1 MLDPQSTE
9 SEELLLTRGSDSQ
22 PAEVSQTSKPTGTSA
37 FYELEKT
44 AKRSNAEAQRIRL
57 EAAGGA
63 YIGKKIFEA
72 RGLSKSFGEK
82 VILKDF
88 SYTFARYEKK
98 GIIGENGTGKTSFLK
113 LLTGQLQP
121 DSGVLEVGETV
132 RFGHYEQGGLA
143 FDGQQRVI
151 DTVTQI
157 AEVVKTPD
165 GNTISASQLLT
176 HFLFPPARQRDY
188 VCKLSGGERRRLYLC
203 TVLMRNPNFL
213 ILDEPT
219 NDLDILTMNVL
230 EEYLARFSGCLIV
243 VSHDENLSKEYV
255 DGYLRLRDGRIVE
268 AVLPPS
274 EAGSPISGKKAR
286 GFSYLSGT
294 FFRSL
299 KTDRGKLAL
308 TFLSSLVASSLIIF
322 AASYALGAKQAA
334 EEESRLSLSYLSLSY
349 SVVEKKEETGLLT
362 LSRTRRPTAEER
374 GRLLLE
380 DSSVRVV
387 PDFSYYLPSSYPIT
401 VNGFPKDE
409 TSLVPVWDF
418 SYLLHPS
425 WSGRVKGEELSGNP
439 LGYCAVNKAF
449 EEELG
454 EEAVGKTIRIKRDIH
469 LEADDLTE
477 DFQIDLSF
485 VVSAVVDE
493 FSFMGIPRVYF
504 SYQALAGYLRNVE
517 FLTLAGNPCSYVE
530 EAPDDSPVSSYRSL
544 VFASSPS
551 SVERLANLDPL
562 FEGFSLSSEA
572 VAASASLSELSAAF
586 LLLIEPFLLL
596 VVGAG
601 FFLLF
606 SLAYASFLSRR
617 REFAILSSLGA
628 RQGDLL
634 LLTSLGPALVS
645 FLSSLLATGLSPL
658 LLSGGRAY
666 FAAKAGL
673 ALLAPSLP
681 LLAYL
686 VLAASFF
693 FIPLFGSLIPL
704 LRGSFRSLHEELS
717 EE

>member
-1 MLDPQSTE
+1 MKVTNLTFGYGRGGRTEILHGLSFSLPSKGLFAIYGPSGSGKST
-9 SEELLLTRGSDSQ
+9 LLSLLSGSLKVQ
-22 PAEVSQTSKPTGTSA
+22 KGTIEVNGKC
-37 FYELEKT
+37 LEKLSRRGREDYLLRTVGLLPQGFHLLEDRT
-44 AKRSNAEAQRIRL
+44 ALFNASLPLRMAGWKKREAEKAAL
-57 EAAGGA
+57 E
-63 YIGKKIFEA
+63 
-72 RGLSKSFGEK
+72 GLKAVG
-82 VILKDF
+82 
-88 SYTFARYEKK
+88 
-98 GIIGENGTGKTSFLK
+98 
-113 LLTGQLQP
+113 LQ
-121 DSGVLEVGETV
+121 ETAN
-132 RFGHYEQGGLA
+132 RQ
-143 FDGQQRVI
+143 
-151 DTVTQI
+151 
-157 AEVVKTPD
+157 
-165 GNTISASQLLT
+165 ASL
-176 HFLFPPARQRDY
+176 
-188 VCKLSGGERRRLYLC
+188 LSGGEKARLAFARSSIKKPPL
-203 TVLMRNPNFL
+203 LL
-213 ILDEPT
+213 ADEPT
-219 NDLDILTMNVL
+219 GNLDLASSRTIMGLLKKESASRLV
-230 EEYLARFSGCLIV
+230 IV

-268 AVLPPS
+268 AVLPPG

-322 AASYALGAKQAA
+322 AASYALGAKQAV

-425 WSGRVKGEELSGNP
+425 WSGRVEGEELSGNP

-551 SVERLANLDPL
+551 SAERLANLDPL

-666 FAAKAGL
+666 FSAKAGL

>member
-1 MLDPQSTE
+1 MKVTNLTFGYGRGGRTEILHGISFSLPSKGLFAIYGPSGSGKST
-9 SEELLLTRGSDSQ
+9 LLSLLSGSLKVQ
-22 PAEVSQTSKPTGTSA
+22 KGTIEVNGKR
-37 FYELEKT
+37 LEKLSRRGREDYLLRTVGLLPQGFHLLEDRT
-44 AKRSNAEAQRIRL
+44 ALFNVSLPLRMAGWKKREAEKAALEGLKAVGLQ
-57 EAAGGA
+57 EAANRQA
-63 YIGKKIFEA
+63 
-72 RGLSKSFGEK
+72 SF
-82 VILKDF
+82 
-88 SYTFARYEKK
+88 
-98 GIIGENGTGKTSFLK
+98 
-113 LLTGQLQP
+113 
-121 DSGVLEVGETV
+121 
-132 RFGHYEQGGLA
+132 
-143 FDGQQRVI
+143 
-151 DTVTQI
+151 
-157 AEVVKTPD
+157 
-165 GNTISASQLLT
+165 
-176 HFLFPPARQRDY
+176 
-188 VCKLSGGERRRLYLC
+188 LSGGEKARAAFVRSSIKKPPLL
-203 TVLMRNPNFL
+203 LA
-213 ILDEPT
+213 DEPT
-219 NDLDILTMNVL
+219 GNLDLASSRAIMGLLKKESASRLV
-230 EEYLARFSGCLIV
+230 IV
-243 VSHDENLSKEYV
+243 VSHDESLSKEYV

-268 AVLPPS
+268 AVLPPG

-322 AASYALGAKQAA
+322 AASYALGAKQAV

-374 GRLLLE
+374 KRLLLE

-425 WSGRVKGEELSGNP
+425 WSGRVEGEELSGNP

-493 FSFMGIPRVYF
+493 FSFMGIPRVYY

-551 SVERLANLDPL
+551 SVEWLVNIDPL

-658 LLSGGRAY
+658 FLSGGRAY

>member
-1 MLDPQSTE
+1 MKVTNLTFGYGRGGRTEILHGISFSLPSKGLFAIYGPSGSGKST
-9 SEELLLTRGSDSQ
+9 LLSLLSGSLKVQ
-22 PAEVSQTSKPTGTSA
+22 KGTIEVNGKR
-37 FYELEKT
+37 LEKLSRRGREDYLLRTVGLLPQGFHLLEDRT
-44 AKRSNAEAQRIRL
+44 ALFNVSLPLRMAGWKKREAEKAALEGLKAVGLR
-57 EAAGGA
+57 EAAN
-63 YIGKKIFEA
+63 
-72 RGLSKSFGEK
+72 R
-82 VILKDF
+82 
-88 SYTFARYEKK
+88 
-98 GIIGENGTGKTSFLK
+98 
-113 LLTGQLQP
+113 Q
-121 DSGVLEVGETV
+121 
-132 RFGHYEQGGLA
+132 
-143 FDGQQRVI
+143 
-151 DTVTQI
+151 
-157 AEVVKTPD
+157 
-165 GNTISASQLLT
+165 ASL
-176 HFLFPPARQRDY
+176 
-188 VCKLSGGERRRLYLC
+188 LSGGEKARVAFVRSSIKKPPLL
-203 TVLMRNPNFL
+203 LA
-213 ILDEPT
+213 DEPT
-219 NDLDILTMNVL
+219 GNLDLASSRAIMGLLKKESASRLV
-230 EEYLARFSGCLIV
+230 IV
-243 VSHDENLSKEYV
+243 VSHDESLSKEYV

-268 AVLPPS
+268 AVLPPG
-274 EAGSPISGKKAR
+274 EAGSSISGKKAR

-308 TFLSSLVASSLIIF
+308 TFLSSLVASFLIIF
-322 AASYALGAKQAA
+322 AASYALGAKQAV

-374 GRLLLE
+374 ERLLLE

-551 SVERLANLDPL
+551 SVERLADLDPL

-658 LLSGGRAY
+658 FLSGGRAY

>member
-1 MLDPQSTE
+1 MKVTNLTFGYGRGGRTEILHGISFSLPSKGLFAIYGPSGSGKST
-9 SEELLLTRGSDSQ
+9 LLSLLSGSLKVQ
-22 PAEVSQTSKPTGTSA
+22 KGTIEVNEKR
-37 FYELEKT
+37 LEKLSRRGREDYLLRTVGLLPQGFHLLEDRT
-44 AKRSNAEAQRIRL
+44 ALFNASLPLRMAGWRKREAEKAALEGLKAVGLQ
-57 EAAGGA
+57 EAAN
-63 YIGKKIFEA
+63 
-72 RGLSKSFGEK
+72 R
-82 VILKDF
+82 
-88 SYTFARYEKK
+88 
-98 GIIGENGTGKTSFLK
+98 
-113 LLTGQLQP
+113 Q
-121 DSGVLEVGETV
+121 
-132 RFGHYEQGGLA
+132 
-143 FDGQQRVI
+143 
-151 DTVTQI
+151 
-157 AEVVKTPD
+157 
-165 GNTISASQLLT
+165 ASL
-176 HFLFPPARQRDY
+176 
-188 VCKLSGGERRRLYLC
+188 LSGGEKARLAFVRSSIKKPPL
-203 TVLMRNPNFL
+203 LL
-213 ILDEPT
+213 ADEPT
-219 NDLDILTMNVL
+219 GNLDLASSRAIMGLLKKESACRLV
-230 EEYLARFSGCLIV
+230 IV
-243 VSHDENLSKEYV
+243 VSHDESLSKEYV

-268 AVLPPS
+268 TVLPPG

-294 FFRSL
+294 FFPSL

-322 AASYALGAKQAA
+322 AVSYALGAKQAV

-374 GRLLLE
+374 ERLLLE

-658 LLSGGRAY
+658 FLSGGRTY

-681 LLAYL
+681 LLVYL

>member
-1 MLDPQSTE
+1 MKVTNLTFGYGPGGRTEILHGISFSLPSKGLFAIYGPSGSGKST
-9 SEELLLTRGSDSQ
+9 LLSLLSGSLKVQ
-22 PAEVSQTSKPTGTSA
+22 KGTIEVNGKR
-37 FYELEKT
+37 LEKLSRRGREDYLLRTVGLLPQGFHLLEDRT
-44 AKRSNAEAQRIRL
+44 ALFNASLPLRMAGWKKREAEKAAL
-57 EAAGGA
+57 E
-63 YIGKKIFEA
+63 
-72 RGLSKSFGEK
+72 GLKAVG
-82 VILKDF
+82 
-88 SYTFARYEKK
+88 
-98 GIIGENGTGKTSFLK
+98 
-113 LLTGQLQP
+113 LQ
-121 DSGVLEVGETV
+121 ETAN
-132 RFGHYEQGGLA
+132 RQ
-143 FDGQQRVI
+143 
-151 DTVTQI
+151 
-157 AEVVKTPD
+157 
-165 GNTISASQLLT
+165 ASL
-176 HFLFPPARQRDY
+176 
-188 VCKLSGGERRRLYLC
+188 LSGGEKARLAFVRSSMKKPPL
-203 TVLMRNPNFL
+203 LL
-213 ILDEPT
+213 ADEPT
-219 NDLDILTMNVL
+219 GNLDLASSRAIMGLLKRESASRLV
-230 EEYLARFSGCLIV
+230 IV

-268 AVLPPS
+268 AVLPPG

-322 AASYALGAKQAA
+322 AASYALGAKQAV

-425 WSGRVKGEELSGNP
+425 WSGRVEGEELSGNP

>member
-1 MLDPQSTE
+1 MKVTNLTFGYGRGGRTEILHGLSFSLPSKGLFAVYGPSGSGKST
-9 SEELLLTRGSDSQ
+9 LLSLLSGSLKVQ
-22 PAEVSQTSKPTGTSA
+22 KGTIEVNGKR
-37 FYELEKT
+37 LEKLSRRGREDYLLRTVGLLPQGFHLLEDRT
-44 AKRSNAEAQRIRL
+44 ALFNASLPLRMAGWKKREAEKAALEGLKAVGLQ
-57 EAAGGA
+57 EAAN
-63 YIGKKIFEA
+63 
-72 RGLSKSFGEK
+72 R
-82 VILKDF
+82 
-88 SYTFARYEKK
+88 
-98 GIIGENGTGKTSFLK
+98 
-113 LLTGQLQP
+113 Q
-121 DSGVLEVGETV
+121 
-132 RFGHYEQGGLA
+132 
-143 FDGQQRVI
+143 
-151 DTVTQI
+151 
-157 AEVVKTPD
+157 
-165 GNTISASQLLT
+165 ASL
-176 HFLFPPARQRDY
+176 
-188 VCKLSGGERRRLYLC
+188 LSGGEKARLAFVRSSIKKPPL
-203 TVLMRNPNFL
+203 LL
-213 ILDEPT
+213 ADEPT
-219 NDLDILTMNVL
+219 GNLDLASSRTIMGLLKKESASRLV
-230 EEYLARFSGCLIV
+230 IV

-268 AVLPPS
+268 AVLPPG

-322 AASYALGAKQAA
+322 AASYALGAKQAV

-425 WSGRVKGEELSGNP
+425 WSGRVEGEELSGNP

-551 SVERLANLDPL
+551 SAERLANLDPL

>member
-1 MLDPQSTE
+1 MKVTNLTFGYGRGGRTEILHGISFSLPSKGLFAIYGPSGSGKST
-9 SEELLLTRGSDSQ
+9 LLSLLSGSLKVQ
-22 PAEVSQTSKPTGTSA
+22 KGTIEVNGKR
-37 FYELEKT
+37 LEKLSRRGREDYLLRTVGLLPQGFHLLEDRT
-44 AKRSNAEAQRIRL
+44 ALFNASLPLRMAGWKKREAEKAALEGLKAVGLQ
-57 EAAGGA
+57 EAAN
-63 YIGKKIFEA
+63 
-72 RGLSKSFGEK
+72 R
-82 VILKDF
+82 
-88 SYTFARYEKK
+88 
-98 GIIGENGTGKTSFLK
+98 
-113 LLTGQLQP
+113 Q
-121 DSGVLEVGETV
+121 
-132 RFGHYEQGGLA
+132 
-143 FDGQQRVI
+143 
-151 DTVTQI
+151 
-157 AEVVKTPD
+157 
-165 GNTISASQLLT
+165 ASL
-176 HFLFPPARQRDY
+176 
-188 VCKLSGGERRRLYLC
+188 LSGGEKARLAFVRSSIKKPPL
-203 TVLMRNPNFL
+203 LL
-213 ILDEPT
+213 ADEPT
-219 NDLDILTMNVL
+219 GNLDLASSRAIMGLLKKESASRLV
-230 EEYLARFSGCLIV
+230 IV
-243 VSHDENLSKEYV
+243 VSHDESLSKEYV

-268 AVLPPS
+268 AVLPPG

-322 AASYALGAKQAA
+322 AASYALGAKQAV

-374 GRLLLE
+374 ERLLLE

-544 VFASSPS
+544 VFASSTS

>member
-1 MLDPQSTE
+1 MKVTNLTFGYGRGGRTEILHGLSFSLPSKGLFAIYGPSGSGKST
-9 SEELLLTRGSDSQ
+9 LLSLLSGSLKVQ
-22 PAEVSQTSKPTGTSA
+22 KGTIEVNGKC
-37 FYELEKT
+37 LEKLSRRGREDYLLRTVGLLPQGFHLLEDRT
-44 AKRSNAEAQRIRL
+44 ALFNASLPLRMAGWKKREAEKAAL
-57 EAAGGA
+57 E
-63 YIGKKIFEA
+63 
-72 RGLSKSFGEK
+72 GLKAVG
-82 VILKDF
+82 
-88 SYTFARYEKK
+88 
-98 GIIGENGTGKTSFLK
+98 
-113 LLTGQLQP
+113 LQ
-121 DSGVLEVGETV
+121 ETAN
-132 RFGHYEQGGLA
+132 RQ
-143 FDGQQRVI
+143 
-151 DTVTQI
+151 
-157 AEVVKTPD
+157 
-165 GNTISASQLLT
+165 ASL
-176 HFLFPPARQRDY
+176 
-188 VCKLSGGERRRLYLC
+188 LSGGEKARLAFVRSSIKKPPL
-203 TVLMRNPNFL
+203 LL
-213 ILDEPT
+213 ADEPT
-219 NDLDILTMNVL
+219 GNLDLASSRAIMGLLKKESASRLV
-230 EEYLARFSGCLIV
+230 IV
-243 VSHDENLSKEYV
+243 VSHDESLSKEYV

-268 AVLPPS
+268 AVLPPG

-322 AASYALGAKQAA
+322 AASYALGAKQAV

-425 WSGRVKGEELSGNP
+425 WSGRVEGEELSGNP

-504 SYQALAGYLRNVE
+504 SYQALAGYLRNIE

-617 REFAILSSLGA
+617 RDFAILSSLGA

-666 FAAKAGL
+666 FSAKAGL

-686 VLAASFF
+686 VLVASFF

>member
-1 MLDPQSTE
+1 MKVTNLTFGYGRGGRTEILHGISFSLPSKGLFAIYGPSGSGKST
-9 SEELLLTRGSDSQ
+9 LLSLLSGSLKVQ
-22 PAEVSQTSKPTGTSA
+22 KGTIEVNGKC
-37 FYELEKT
+37 LEKLSRRGREDYLLRTVGLLPQGFHLLEDRT
-44 AKRSNAEAQRIRL
+44 ALFNASLPLRMAGWKKREAEKAALEGLKAVGLQ
-57 EAAGGA
+57 EAAN
-63 YIGKKIFEA
+63 
-72 RGLSKSFGEK
+72 R
-82 VILKDF
+82 
-88 SYTFARYEKK
+88 
-98 GIIGENGTGKTSFLK
+98 
-113 LLTGQLQP
+113 Q
-121 DSGVLEVGETV
+121 
-132 RFGHYEQGGLA
+132 
-143 FDGQQRVI
+143 
-151 DTVTQI
+151 
-157 AEVVKTPD
+157 
-165 GNTISASQLLT
+165 ASL
-176 HFLFPPARQRDY
+176 
-188 VCKLSGGERRRLYLC
+188 LSGGEKARLAFVRSSIKKPPL
-203 TVLMRNPNFL
+203 LL
-213 ILDEPT
+213 ADEPT
-219 NDLDILTMNVL
+219 GNLDLASSRAIMGLLKKESASRLV
-230 EEYLARFSGCLIV
+230 IV

-255 DGYLRLRDGRIVE
+255 DGCLRLRDGRIVE
-268 AVLPPS
+268 AVLPPG

-299 KTDRGKLAL
+299 KTDGGKLAL

-322 AASYALGAKQAA
+322 AASYALGAKQAV

-349 SVVEKKEETGLLT
+349 SVVEKKEETGLLA

>member
-1 MLDPQSTE
+1 MKVTNLTFGYGRGGRTEILHGLSFSLPSKGLFAIYGPSGSGKST
-9 SEELLLTRGSDSQ
+9 LLSLLSGSLKVQ
-22 PAEVSQTSKPTGTSA
+22 KGTIEVNGKC
-37 FYELEKT
+37 LEKLSRRGREDYLLRTVGLLPQGFHLLEDRT
-44 AKRSNAEAQRIRL
+44 ALFNASLPLRMAGWKKREAEKAAL
-57 EAAGGA
+57 E
-63 YIGKKIFEA
+63 
-72 RGLSKSFGEK
+72 GLKAVG
-82 VILKDF
+82 
-88 SYTFARYEKK
+88 
-98 GIIGENGTGKTSFLK
+98 
-113 LLTGQLQP
+113 LQ
-121 DSGVLEVGETV
+121 ETAN
-132 RFGHYEQGGLA
+132 RQ
-143 FDGQQRVI
+143 
-151 DTVTQI
+151 
-157 AEVVKTPD
+157 
-165 GNTISASQLLT
+165 ASL
-176 HFLFPPARQRDY
+176 
-188 VCKLSGGERRRLYLC
+188 LSGGEKARLAFVRSSIKKPPL
-203 TVLMRNPNFL
+203 LL
-213 ILDEPT
+213 ADEPT
-219 NDLDILTMNVL
+219 GNLDLASSRAIMGLLKKESASRLV
-230 EEYLARFSGCLIV
+230 IV

-268 AVLPPS
+268 AVLPPG

-322 AASYALGAKQAA
+322 AASYALGAKQAV

-425 WSGRVKGEELSGNP
+425 WSGRVEGEELSGNP

-551 SVERLANLDPL
+551 SAERLANLDPL

-666 FAAKAGL
+666 FSAKAGL

-686 VLAASFF
+686 VLTASFF

>member
-1 MLDPQSTE
+1 MKVTNLTFGYGRGGRTEILHGLSFSLPSKGLFAIYGPSGSGKST
-9 SEELLLTRGSDSQ
+9 LLSLLSGSLKVQ
-22 PAEVSQTSKPTGTSA
+22 KGTIEVNGK
-37 FYELEKT
+37 
-44 AKRSNAEAQRIRL
+44 RL
-57 EAAGGA
+57 ERLSRRGREDYLLRTVGLLPQGFHLLEDRTALFNASLPLRMAGWKKREAEKAAL
-63 YIGKKIFEA
+63 E
-72 RGLSKSFGEK
+72 GLKAVG
-82 VILKDF
+82 
-88 SYTFARYEKK
+88 
-98 GIIGENGTGKTSFLK
+98 
-113 LLTGQLQP
+113 LQ
-121 DSGVLEVGETV
+121 ETAN
-132 RFGHYEQGGLA
+132 RQ
-143 FDGQQRVI
+143 
-151 DTVTQI
+151 
-157 AEVVKTPD
+157 
-165 GNTISASQLLT
+165 ASL
-176 HFLFPPARQRDY
+176 
-188 VCKLSGGERRRLYLC
+188 LSGGEKARLAFVRSSVKKPPL
-203 TVLMRNPNFL
+203 LL
-213 ILDEPT
+213 ADEPT
-219 NDLDILTMNVL
+219 GNLDLASSRAIMGLLKKESASRLV
-230 EEYLARFSGCLIV
+230 IV

-268 AVLPPS
+268 AVLPPG
-274 EAGSPISGKKAR
+274 EAGSRISGKKAR

-322 AASYALGAKQAA
+322 AASYALGAKQAV

-349 SVVEKKEETGLLT
+349 SVVEKKEETGLLA

-374 GRLLLE
+374 ERLLLE

-425 WSGRVKGEELSGNP
+425 WSGRVEGEELSGNP

-477 DFQIDLSF
+477 DFQIDISF

-551 SVERLANLDPL
+551 SAERLANLDPL

>member
-1 MLDPQSTE
+1 MKVTNLTFGYGRGGRTEILHGLSFSLPSKGLFAIYGPSGSGKST
-9 SEELLLTRGSDSQ
+9 LLSLLSGSLKVQ
-22 PAEVSQTSKPTGTSA
+22 KGTIEVNGKC
-37 FYELEKT
+37 LEKLSRRGREDYLLRTVGLLPQGFHLLEDRT
-44 AKRSNAEAQRIRL
+44 ALFNASLPLRMAGWKKREAEKAAL
-57 EAAGGA
+57 E
-63 YIGKKIFEA
+63 
-72 RGLSKSFGEK
+72 GLKAVG
-82 VILKDF
+82 
-88 SYTFARYEKK
+88 
-98 GIIGENGTGKTSFLK
+98 
-113 LLTGQLQP
+113 LQ
-121 DSGVLEVGETV
+121 ETAN
-132 RFGHYEQGGLA
+132 RQ
-143 FDGQQRVI
+143 
-151 DTVTQI
+151 
-157 AEVVKTPD
+157 
-165 GNTISASQLLT
+165 ASL
-176 HFLFPPARQRDY
+176 
-188 VCKLSGGERRRLYLC
+188 LSGGEKARLAFVRSSIKKPPL
-203 TVLMRNPNFL
+203 LL
-213 ILDEPT
+213 ADEPT
-219 NDLDILTMNVL
+219 GNLDLASSRIIMGLLKKESASRLV
-230 EEYLARFSGCLIV
+230 IV

-268 AVLPPS
+268 AVLPPG

-322 AASYALGAKQAA
+322 AASYALGAKQAV

-425 WSGRVKGEELSGNP
+425 WSGRVEGEELSGNP

-551 SVERLANLDPL
+551 SAERLANLDPL

>member
-1 MLDPQSTE
+1 MKVTNLTFGYGRGGRTEILHGLSFSLPSKGLFAIYGPSGSGKST
-9 SEELLLTRGSDSQ
+9 LLSLLSGSLKVQ
-22 PAEVSQTSKPTGTSA
+22 KGTIEVNGKC
-37 FYELEKT
+37 LEKLSRRGREDYLLRTVGLLPQGFHLLEDRT
-44 AKRSNAEAQRIRL
+44 ALFNASLPLRMAGWKKREAEKAAL
-57 EAAGGA
+57 E
-63 YIGKKIFEA
+63 
-72 RGLSKSFGEK
+72 GLKAVG
-82 VILKDF
+82 
-88 SYTFARYEKK
+88 
-98 GIIGENGTGKTSFLK
+98 
-113 LLTGQLQP
+113 LQ
-121 DSGVLEVGETV
+121 ETAN
-132 RFGHYEQGGLA
+132 RQ
-143 FDGQQRVI
+143 
-151 DTVTQI
+151 
-157 AEVVKTPD
+157 
-165 GNTISASQLLT
+165 ASL
-176 HFLFPPARQRDY
+176 
-188 VCKLSGGERRRLYLC
+188 LSGGEKARLAFVRSSIKKPPL
-203 TVLMRNPNFL
+203 LL
-213 ILDEPT
+213 ADEPT
-219 NDLDILTMNVL
+219 GNLDLASSRTIMGLLKKESASRLV
-230 EEYLARFSGCLIV
+230 IV

-268 AVLPPS
+268 AVLPPD

-322 AASYALGAKQAA
+322 AASYTLGAKQAV

-425 WSGRVKGEELSGNP
+425 WSGRVEGEELSGNP

-551 SVERLANLDPL
+551 SAERLANLDPL

-634 LLTSLGPALVS
+634 LLASLGPALVS

>member
-1 MLDPQSTE
+1 MKVTNLTFGYGRGGRTEILHGLSFSLPSKGLFAIYGPSGSGKST
-9 SEELLLTRGSDSQ
+9 LLSLLSGSLKVQ
-22 PAEVSQTSKPTGTSA
+22 KGTIEVNGKC
-37 FYELEKT
+37 LEKLSRRGREDYLLRT
-44 AKRSNAEAQRIRL
+44 VGLLPQGFHLLEDRTTLFNASLPLRMAGWKKREAEKAALEGLKAVGLQ
-57 EAAGGA
+57 EAAN
-63 YIGKKIFEA
+63 
-72 RGLSKSFGEK
+72 R
-82 VILKDF
+82 
-88 SYTFARYEKK
+88 
-98 GIIGENGTGKTSFLK
+98 
-113 LLTGQLQP
+113 Q
-121 DSGVLEVGETV
+121 
-132 RFGHYEQGGLA
+132 
-143 FDGQQRVI
+143 
-151 DTVTQI
+151 
-157 AEVVKTPD
+157 
-165 GNTISASQLLT
+165 ASL
-176 HFLFPPARQRDY
+176 
-188 VCKLSGGERRRLYLC
+188 LSGGEKARLAFVRSSIKKPPL
-203 TVLMRNPNFL
+203 LL
-213 ILDEPT
+213 ADEPT
-219 NDLDILTMNVL
+219 GNLDLASSRAIMGLLKKESAYRLV
-230 EEYLARFSGCLIV
+230 IV
-243 VSHDENLSKEYV
+243 VSHDESLSKEYV

-268 AVLPPS
+268 AVLPPG
-274 EAGSPISGKKAR
+274 EAGSPISGKKVR

-322 AASYALGAKQAA
+322 AASYALGAKQAV

-374 GRLLLE
+374 ERLLLE

-551 SVERLANLDPL
+551 SAERLANLDPL

-658 LLSGGRAY
+658 FLSGGRAY

>member
-1 MLDPQSTE
+1 MAAIIKTEHLTHVYGEGMPDATTALDDINIEIEEGEFVGVIGSTG
-9 SEELLLTRGSDSQ
+9 SGKSTLLSLLSGSLKVQ
-22 PAEVSQTSKPTGTSA
+22 KGPIEVNGKR
-37 FYELEKT
+37 LEKLSRRGREDYLLRTVGLLPQGFHLLEDRT
-44 AKRSNAEAQRIRL
+44 ALFNASLPLRMAGWKKREAEKAALEGLKAVGLQ
-57 EAAGGA
+57 EAAN
-63 YIGKKIFEA
+63 
-72 RGLSKSFGEK
+72 R
-82 VILKDF
+82 
-88 SYTFARYEKK
+88 
-98 GIIGENGTGKTSFLK
+98 
-113 LLTGQLQP
+113 Q
-121 DSGVLEVGETV
+121 
-132 RFGHYEQGGLA
+132 
-143 FDGQQRVI
+143 
-151 DTVTQI
+151 
-157 AEVVKTPD
+157 
-165 GNTISASQLLT
+165 ASL
-176 HFLFPPARQRDY
+176 
-188 VCKLSGGERRRLYLC
+188 LSGGEKARLAFVRSSIKKPPL
-203 TVLMRNPNFL
+203 LL
-213 ILDEPT
+213 ADEPT
-219 NDLDILTMNVL
+219 GNLDLASSRAIMGLLKKESASRLV
-230 EEYLARFSGCLIV
+230 IV

-255 DGYLRLRDGRIVE
+255 DGCLRLRDGRVVE
-268 AVLPPS
+268 AVLPPG

-322 AASYALGAKQAA
+322 AASYALGAKQAV

-425 WSGRVKGEELSGNP
+425 WSGRVEGEELSGNP

-477 DFQIDLSF
+477 DFQIDFSF

-572 VAASASLSELSAAF
+572 VAASASLSELSTAF

>member
-1 MLDPQSTE
+1 MKVTNLTFGYGRGGRTEILHGLSFSLPLKGLFAIYGPSGSGKST
-9 SEELLLTRGSDSQ
+9 LLSLLSGSLKVQ
-22 PAEVSQTSKPTGTSA
+22 KGTIEVNGKR
-37 FYELEKT
+37 LEKLSRRGREDYLLRTVGLLPQGFHLLEDRT
-44 AKRSNAEAQRIRL
+44 ALFNASLPLRMAGWKKREAEKAAL
-57 EAAGGA
+57 E
-63 YIGKKIFEA
+63 
-72 RGLSKSFGEK
+72 GLKAVG
-82 VILKDF
+82 
-88 SYTFARYEKK
+88 
-98 GIIGENGTGKTSFLK
+98 
-113 LLTGQLQP
+113 LQ
-121 DSGVLEVGETV
+121 ETAN
-132 RFGHYEQGGLA
+132 RQ
-143 FDGQQRVI
+143 
-151 DTVTQI
+151 
-157 AEVVKTPD
+157 
-165 GNTISASQLLT
+165 ASL
-176 HFLFPPARQRDY
+176 
-188 VCKLSGGERRRLYLC
+188 LSGGEKARLAFARSSIKKPPL
-203 TVLMRNPNFL
+203 LL
-213 ILDEPT
+213 ADEPT
-219 NDLDILTMNVL
+219 GNLDLASSRAIMGLLKKESASRLV
-230 EEYLARFSGCLIV
+230 IV

-268 AVLPPS
+268 AVLPPG

-322 AASYALGAKQAA
+322 AASYALGAKQAV

-425 WSGRVKGEELSGNP
+425 WSGRVEGEELSGNP

-551 SVERLANLDPL
+551 SAERLANLDPL

>member
-1 MLDPQSTE
+1 MKVTNLTFGYGRGGRTEILHGLSFSLPSKGLFAIYGPSGSGKST
-9 SEELLLTRGSDSQ
+9 LLSLLSGSLKAQ
-22 PAEVSQTSKPTGTSA
+22 KGTIEVNGKR
-37 FYELEKT
+37 LEKLSRRGREDYLLRTVGLLPQGFHLLEDRT
-44 AKRSNAEAQRIRL
+44 ALFNASLPLRMAGWKKREAEKAAL
-57 EAAGGA
+57 E
-63 YIGKKIFEA
+63 
-72 RGLSKSFGEK
+72 GLKAVG
-82 VILKDF
+82 
-88 SYTFARYEKK
+88 
-98 GIIGENGTGKTSFLK
+98 
-113 LLTGQLQP
+113 LQ
-121 DSGVLEVGETV
+121 ETAN
-132 RFGHYEQGGLA
+132 RQ
-143 FDGQQRVI
+143 
-151 DTVTQI
+151 
-157 AEVVKTPD
+157 
-165 GNTISASQLLT
+165 ASL
-176 HFLFPPARQRDY
+176 
-188 VCKLSGGERRRLYLC
+188 LSGGEKARLAFARSSIKKPPL
-203 TVLMRNPNFL
+203 LL
-213 ILDEPT
+213 ADEPT
-219 NDLDILTMNVL
+219 GNLDLASSRAIMGLLKKESASRLV
-230 EEYLARFSGCLIV
+230 IV

-268 AVLPPS
+268 AVLPPG

-322 AASYALGAKQAA
+322 AASYALGAKQAV

-349 SVVEKKEETGLLT
+349 SVVEKKEETGLLA

-425 WSGRVKGEELSGNP
+425 WSGRVEGEELSGNP

-551 SVERLANLDPL
+551 SAERLANLDPL

>member
-1 MLDPQSTE
+1 MKVANLTFGYGRGGRTEILHGLSFSLPSKGLFAIYGPSGSGKST
-9 SEELLLTRGSDSQ
+9 LLSLLSGSLKVQ
-22 PAEVSQTSKPTGTSA
+22 KGTIEVNGKR
-37 FYELEKT
+37 LEKLSRRGREDYLLRTVGLLPQGFHLLEDRT
-44 AKRSNAEAQRIRL
+44 ALFNASLPLRMAGWKKREAEKAALEGLKAVGLQ
-57 EAAGGA
+57 EAAN
-63 YIGKKIFEA
+63 
-72 RGLSKSFGEK
+72 R
-82 VILKDF
+82 
-88 SYTFARYEKK
+88 
-98 GIIGENGTGKTSFLK
+98 
-113 LLTGQLQP
+113 Q
-121 DSGVLEVGETV
+121 
-132 RFGHYEQGGLA
+132 
-143 FDGQQRVI
+143 
-151 DTVTQI
+151 
-157 AEVVKTPD
+157 
-165 GNTISASQLLT
+165 ASL
-176 HFLFPPARQRDY
+176 
-188 VCKLSGGERRRLYLC
+188 LSGGEKARLAFVRSSIKKPPL
-203 TVLMRNPNFL
+203 LL
-213 ILDEPT
+213 ADEPT
-219 NDLDILTMNVL
+219 GNLDLASSRAIMDLLKKESASRLVL
-230 EEYLARFSGCLIV
+230 V
-243 VSHDENLSKEYV
+243 VSHDESLSKEYV

-268 AVLPPS
+268 AVLPPG
-274 EAGSPISGKKAR
+274 EAGSPMSGKKAR

-322 AASYALGAKQAA
+322 AASYALGAKQAV
-334 EEESRLSLSYLSLSY
+334 EEERRLSLSYLSLSY
-349 SVVEKKEETGLLT
+349 SVVEKKEETGLLA

-374 GRLLLE
+374 ERLLLE

-504 SYQALAGYLRNVE
+504 SYQALAGYLLNVE

-666 FAAKAGL
+666 FVAKAGL

-693 FIPLFGSLIPL
+693 FIPLFGSLVPL
-704 LRGSFRSLHEELS
+704 LRGSFRCLHEELS

>member
-1 MLDPQSTE
+1 MKVTNLTFGYGRGGRTEILHGLSFSLPSKGLFAIYGPSGSGKST
-9 SEELLLTRGSDSQ
+9 LLSLLSGSLKVQ
-22 PAEVSQTSKPTGTSA
+22 KGTIEVNGKR
-37 FYELEKT
+37 LEKLSRRGREDYLLRTVGLLPQGFHLLEDRT
-44 AKRSNAEAQRIRL
+44 ALFNASLPLRMAGWKKREAEKAAL
-57 EAAGGA
+57 E
-63 YIGKKIFEA
+63 
-72 RGLSKSFGEK
+72 GLKAVG
-82 VILKDF
+82 
-88 SYTFARYEKK
+88 
-98 GIIGENGTGKTSFLK
+98 
-113 LLTGQLQP
+113 LQ
-121 DSGVLEVGETV
+121 ETAN
-132 RFGHYEQGGLA
+132 RQ
-143 FDGQQRVI
+143 
-151 DTVTQI
+151 
-157 AEVVKTPD
+157 
-165 GNTISASQLLT
+165 ASL
-176 HFLFPPARQRDY
+176 
-188 VCKLSGGERRRLYLC
+188 LSGGEKARLAFVRSSIKKPPL
-203 TVLMRNPNFL
+203 LL
-213 ILDEPT
+213 ADEPT
-219 NDLDILTMNVL
+219 GNLDLASSRAIMGLLKKESASRLV
-230 EEYLARFSGCLIV
+230 IV

-255 DGYLRLRDGRIVE
+255 DGYFRLRDGRIVE
-268 AVLPPS
+268 AVLPPG
-274 EAGSPISGKKAR
+274 EAGSPISGTKAR

-322 AASYALGAKQAA
+322 AASYALGAKQAV

-551 SVERLANLDPL
+551 SAERLANLDPL

-673 ALLAPSLP
+673 TLLAPSLP

>member
-1 MLDPQSTE
+1 MKVTNLTFGYGRGGRTEILHGLSFSLPSKGLFAIYGPSGSGKST
-9 SEELLLTRGSDSQ
+9 LLSLLSGSLKVQ
-22 PAEVSQTSKPTGTSA
+22 KGTIEVNGKC
-37 FYELEKT
+37 LEKLSRRGREDYLLRTVGLLPQGFHLLEDRT
-44 AKRSNAEAQRIRL
+44 ALFNASLPLRMAGWKKREAEKAAL
-57 EAAGGA
+57 E
-63 YIGKKIFEA
+63 
-72 RGLSKSFGEK
+72 GLKAVG
-82 VILKDF
+82 
-88 SYTFARYEKK
+88 
-98 GIIGENGTGKTSFLK
+98 
-113 LLTGQLQP
+113 LQ
-121 DSGVLEVGETV
+121 ETAN
-132 RFGHYEQGGLA
+132 RQ
-143 FDGQQRVI
+143 
-151 DTVTQI
+151 
-157 AEVVKTPD
+157 
-165 GNTISASQLLT
+165 ASL
-176 HFLFPPARQRDY
+176 
-188 VCKLSGGERRRLYLC
+188 LSGGEKARLAFVRSSIKKPPL
-203 TVLMRNPNFL
+203 LL
-213 ILDEPT
+213 ADEPT
-219 NDLDILTMNVL
+219 GNLDLASSRAIMGLLKKESASRLV
-230 EEYLARFSGCLIV
+230 IV

-268 AVLPPS
+268 AVLPPG

-322 AASYALGAKQAA
+322 AASYALGAKQAV

-425 WSGRVKGEELSGNP
+425 WSGRVEGEELSGNP

-449 EEELG
+449 EGELG

-551 SVERLANLDPL
+551 SAERLANLDPL

-601 FFLLF
+601 FFLIF

-645 FLSSLLATGLSPL
+645 FLSSLLAAGLSPL

>member
-1 MLDPQSTE
+1 MKVTNLTFGYGRGGRTEILHGISFGLPSKGLFAIYGPSGSGKST
-9 SEELLLTRGSDSQ
+9 LLSLLSGSLKVQ
-22 PAEVSQTSKPTGTSA
+22 KGTIEVNGKC
-37 FYELEKT
+37 LEKLSRRGREDYLLRTVGLLPQGFHLLEDRT
-44 AKRSNAEAQRIRL
+44 ALFNASLPLRMAGWKKREAEKAALEGLKAVGLQ
-57 EAAGGA
+57 EAANRQA
-63 YIGKKIFEA
+63 
-72 RGLSKSFGEK
+72 SF
-82 VILKDF
+82 
-88 SYTFARYEKK
+88 
-98 GIIGENGTGKTSFLK
+98 
-113 LLTGQLQP
+113 
-121 DSGVLEVGETV
+121 
-132 RFGHYEQGGLA
+132 
-143 FDGQQRVI
+143 
-151 DTVTQI
+151 
-157 AEVVKTPD
+157 
-165 GNTISASQLLT
+165 
-176 HFLFPPARQRDY
+176 
-188 VCKLSGGERRRLYLC
+188 LSGGEKARLAFVRSSSKKPPL
-203 TVLMRNPNFL
+203 LL
-213 ILDEPT
+213 ADEPT
-219 NDLDILTMNVL
+219 GNLDLASSRAIMGLLKKESASRLV
-230 EEYLARFSGCLIV
+230 IV
-243 VSHDENLSKEYV
+243 VSHDESLSKEYV

-268 AVLPPS
+268 AVLPPG
-274 EAGSPISGKKAR
+274 ETGSPISGKKAR

-322 AASYALGAKQAA
+322 AASYALGAKQAV

-449 EEELG
+449 EEEFG

-658 LLSGGRAY
+658 FLSGGRAY

>member
-1 MLDPQSTE
+1 MKVTNLTFGYGRGGRTEILHGLSFSLPSKGLFAVYGPSGSGKST
-9 SEELLLTRGSDSQ
+9 LLSLLSGSLKVQ
-22 PAEVSQTSKPTGTSA
+22 KGTIEVNGKR
-37 FYELEKT
+37 LEKLSRRGREDYLLRTVGLLPQGFHLLEDRT
-44 AKRSNAEAQRIRL
+44 ALFNASLPLRMAGWKKREAEKAAL
-57 EAAGGA
+57 E
-63 YIGKKIFEA
+63 
-72 RGLSKSFGEK
+72 GLKAVG
-82 VILKDF
+82 
-88 SYTFARYEKK
+88 
-98 GIIGENGTGKTSFLK
+98 
-113 LLTGQLQP
+113 LQ
-121 DSGVLEVGETV
+121 ETAN
-132 RFGHYEQGGLA
+132 RQ
-143 FDGQQRVI
+143 
-151 DTVTQI
+151 
-157 AEVVKTPD
+157 
-165 GNTISASQLLT
+165 ASL
-176 HFLFPPARQRDY
+176 
-188 VCKLSGGERRRLYLC
+188 LSGGEKARLAFVRSSIKKPPL
-203 TVLMRNPNFL
+203 LL
-213 ILDEPT
+213 ADEPT
-219 NDLDILTMNVL
+219 GNLDLASSRAIMGLLKKESASRLV
-230 EEYLARFSGCLIV
+230 IV

-268 AVLPPS
+268 AVLPPG
-274 EAGSPISGKKAR
+274 EAGSPISGKEAR

-322 AASYALGAKQAA
+322 AASYALGAKQAV